1 MGGSPGNRGSARRT
15 ASPRGATGAVGAR
28 AVREVGTRAK
38 VQGIAD
44 GIPARA
50 VEAKVV
56 HTQWIS
62 CGVTRAKIGAATM
75 G

>member
-1 MGGSPGNRGSARRT
+1 MIKEKAKIR
-15 ASPRGATGAVGAR
+15 ATREVGAVGAR
-28 AVREVGTRAK
+28 AVREDGTRAK
-38 VQGIAD
+38 VQGIVD

-62 CGVTRAKIGAATM
+62 CGMTRAKIGAATM